1 MNSREN
7 WLCLGFFQESSLK
20 TEMPALHYCSQP
32 WCQTPQGISLDQH
45 GKKNRV
51 VVEISHQKQTM
62 EIHQKR
68 DDGGKLKNTHI
79 ILLGLNDN
87 PKRIKQDEAN
97 QQFRFIGLS
106 INDKWSHT
114 KYIQQSSS
122 MKYPK
127 ESVESID
134 TSRYIKWQT
143 NQTVIPKEILWELRQ
158 SWSTNHR

>member
-79 ILLGLNDN
+79 ILLGLYDN
-87 PKRIKQDEAN
+87 PKRINKMKLTSN
-97 QQFRFIGLS
+97 SGLS
-106 INDKWSHT
+106 VYQLTINDH
-114 KYIQQSSS
+114 IQ
-122 MKYPK
+122 
-127 ESVESID
+127 
-134 TSRYIKWQT
+134 
-143 NQTVIPKEILWELRQ
+143 
-158 SWSTNHR
+158 STFNNHQV